1 MADSI
6 IIRPARLSDVD
17 DMTNVFFESFNQQ
30 FWTHI
35 LPDNSSNRCFIDE
48 MWTKGMYTSTDQTF
62 VAVDTADHNRIIGVS
77 RWQAPLYDRSAVC
90 DSWPELSMLDE
101 DTAVSSFQ
109 AEDLSRVRP
118 SEIPRGRQD
127 AVRCSLEKWLGQ
139 GGRRVFRW
147 VALSRR
153 TAGICGGWVGGLK
166 EPCCFSYCPRF
177 DRRWSLV

>member
-35 LPDNSSNRCFIDE
+35 LPDNSSNRCFIGE

-62 VAVDTADHNRIIGVS
+62 VAVDTADYNRIIGVS

-101 DTAVSSFQ
+101 DTAVSLFQ
-109 AEDLSRVRP
+109 AEDLSRR
-118 SEIPRGRQD
+118 SIMGDRSHW
-127 AVRCSLEKWLGQ
+127 CKW
-139 GGRRVFRW
+139 RVQ
-147 VALSRR
+147 
-153 TAGICGGWVGGLK
+153 
-166 EPCCFSYCPRF
+166 
-177 DRRWSLV
+177 